1 MTTMRKSAKAKSRL
15 LTRWYALR
23 SLLQRGDPRRFF
35 AGKFSH
41 ENTKIIQTARNS
53 PRHRQKVSRRPRVL
67 VARKKRVAQAT
78 IFTIKLV
85 LWSAALTG
93 LTMHVLGYLSTSSRF
108 SVAHVGVHGNTHVT
122 SDVIIEQSGIIE
134 GESIFRVSLADAAA
148 AIQKIPQVRRAWVQK
163 RLPDEVYIEVTERR
177 PVALVLSREL
187 LYIDED
193 AKLFARL
200 GSADEV
206 DAPIITGK
214 ALAGF
219 NLGETVAVDGI
230 SQALEI
236 VKLMDTLKM
245 TDVIRISEI
254 NIDVPSNIVMVA
266 EQSGANI
273 FLGTGD
279 IQGKLWRMTKVV
291 NEIRRDKRFQIA
303 NLERMDMRFEGI
315 VPAKFKD
322 S

>member
-1 MTTMRKSAKAKSRL
+1 MRKPARLKSKL
-15 LTRWYALR
+15 LAQWYVLR

-41 ENTKIIQTARNS
+41 ENTKIIQTARNA
-53 PRHRQKVSRRPRVL
+53 PRRRQKVSRRTRVL

-78 IFTIKLV
+78 MFTIKLV

-108 SVAHVGVHGNTHVT
+108 SVTHIGVTGNTHVT
-122 SDVIIEQSGIIE
+122 SDAIIEQSGIIE
-134 GESIFRVSLADAAA
+134 GESIFRVGLADAAA
-148 AIQKIPQVRRAWVQK
+148 AIQKIPQIRRAWVQK
-163 RLPDEVYIEVTERR
+163 KLPDEVYIEVAERS
-177 PVALVLSREL
+177 PVALVLSSEF

-193 AKLFARL
+193 RKLFARL
-200 GSADEV
+200 GSADEI

-219 NLGETVAVDGI
+219 NLGDTIEVEGI
-230 SQALEI
+230 SEAIEI
-236 VKLMDTLKM
+236 VKLMNIAKM

-279 IQGKLWRMTKVV
+279 IQEKLWRLTKVID
-291 NEIRRDKRFQIA
+291 EIRRDKRFQIA